1 MNGLVVAAQV
11 LDLLLVEE
19 HGSGERG
26 DAGGDD
32 PVHCAM
38 GVEEVVEG
46 EERGKLRL
54 RPWHQLQRRLGDDAE
69 RALMAHEQVL
79 EVVARGRLADLLPPP
94 SPTRMI
100 SPVGST
106 ISKDITRSRV
116 WPKREPSSEKPLH
129 AIRPPTKEHG
139 VRRRRVGKKKTP
151 YCLSSSLSLSML
163 MPGPTVTVRSARS
176 ISWIWFIRFTS
187 TRIPPRS
194 GTAPSLRPSRRRA
207 GRPGSWRGWP
217 A

>member
-1 MNGLVVAAQV
+1 M
-11 LDLLLVEE
+11 
-19 HGSGERG
+19 SI
-26 DAGGDD
+26 
-32 PVHCAM
+32 
-38 GVEEVVEG
+38 EEVAEC

-69 RALMAHEQVL
+69 RPLMAHEQVL
-79 EVVARGRLADLLPPP
+79 EVVAVDDLRIFFPPP

-139 VRRRRVGKKKTP
+139 YDAGVSGKKTP

-163 MPGPTVTVRSARS
+163 MPG
-176 ISWIWFIRFTS
+176 
-187 TRIPPRS
+187 
-194 GTAPSLRPSRRRA
+194 RP
-207 GRPGSWRGWP
+207 
-217 A
+217 